1 MKEEIKKDKKY
12 IIIGIAIILILLL
25 IGLAFAYLVTT
36 LYGEKDYIVRAGLLG
51 LKMTE
56 GNELVLEKAI
66 PLENDK
72 GLELQLPV
80 LTANLL

>member
-1 MKEEIKKDKKY
+1 M
-12 IIIGIAIILILLL
+12 IAVAILILLL

-36 LYGEKDYIVRAGLLG
+36 LYGEKDYIVRAESLG

-72 GLELQLPV
+72 GLELELSV
-80 LTANLL
+80 